1 MDAKNIG
8 CLHFLMSPQIS
19 VLQDCLSYCLPGDCV
34 VLVDNA
40 VSLLMQQHLWAPNV
54 EQATLGDQS
63 PRSRE
68 IQVFALEADVL
79 ARGIPRDAFTAGN
92 PPFARLI
99 DDVGW
104 AELLMKFP
112 HCLSWK

>member
-40 VSLLMQQHLWAPNV
+40 VSLLMQENFWAQNV
-54 EQATLGDQS
+54 EQVTLGGQS
-63 PRSRE
+63 PRGSE

-79 ARGIPRDAFTAGN
+79 ARGIPRDVFAAGN
-92 PPFARLI
+92 PPFASLI

-104 AELLMKFP
+104 AALVMKFP